1 MLQNQGEAMLG
12 KTFSHYTIVEKLG
25 EGGMGVVYLAED
37 TKLLRKV
44 ALKFLPEN
52 AVHEDDKARFLQEAR
67 AAAAL
72 NHPNV
77 CTIHEIDE
85 VEGHVFISMEYV
97 PGQTLQELIDSGE
110 LDRDHA
116 VDLVVQIASGLKLAH
131 DAGVVHRY
139 IKPVNIIITPE
150 GQAKIMDFGLA
161 KFMDLAR
168 MTKTHTTL
176 GTAAYM
182 SPEQVQGSTVD
193 HRSDIWSLGVCLYQ
207 MVSGQLPFAGES
219 GLALMYSIANQQ
231 PKALNEIC
239 EETPAALSSTVD
251 LMLTK
256 KVDERYQ
263 SCEQL
268 LDDLGQSRVKPAP
281 FSPAR
286 RRLIYAGAVCLIL
299 LGFLASKMLPSREPA
314 TWQDS
319 AADMVAVL
327 PFTYNGSAENE
338 WLDEGMMDLL
348 ISTMDG
354 LDGTRTVDAI
364 SVMGVVRQVGDP
376 AMRID
381 GYEVASHLSVNRFLL
396 GEIIEIDGT
405 LRISAGLYD
414 ARDRQA
420 QPIRGVAD
428 GEVADLFAVADN
440 LAAQLLAGSQIEGDQ
455 SAVKAAITRTSL
467 PTVKLYM
474 EGLRLYRNNDRRGSK
489 AAFTRVVEQDSLFAL
504 GWYALS
510 WFSPSSSDA
519 RNAANRAFELSDD
532 LPLRERLLIAG
543 AQALIFGRHDEAE
556 KHFKAV
562 LRIYPQDIWA
572 LNSIA
577 ELYWTTNAFRGRSMY
592 EAISYCNRIKEL
604 DPEAGPDFYLNWFA
618 LDMQDMEFLTENDFC
633 GEGASSFCLLNTLAQ
648 TYDSS
653 SESIMDE
660 FKDTYDAIA
669 QEEGVPEAPTTYP
682 ETPYLVVSRHV
693 RHDWILKNFDWL
705 RPNRAISLNL
715 AHMLTDPSLIPL
727 ARQVGWWRMAY
738 LSAAR
743 GGVQATHAY
752 LDSLLT
758 LDKSL
763 QAVFPQGI
771 PVIEMYS
778 RAQLLVLPF
787 LTVAPAAQDSMRT
800 VLEQYDPASVPE
812 YPGWTEDG
820 NHGLI
825 RLYLLGLLSCQ
836 LGDHAAALEYADQLH
851 RQEPTEIT
859 GTSAV
864 DLALGIRARV
874 ARNEG
879 RTQEA
884 LGIMESA
891 PRQVT
896 FGKHAK
902 SDFLEQSQERYFRG
916 ELLASLGQHDQALRW
931 FESTRNFASLLFNT
945 IRYYKM
951 AQCHDALGHRAEA
964 IENYRQFIR
973 VWADCDP
980 EQQPLVED
988 ARTRLAQIESSG

>member
-1 MLQNQGEAMLG
+1 MLG

-44 ALKFLPEN
+44 ALKFLPDN
-52 AVHEDDKARFLQEAR
+52 AVHEAGKVRFLQEAR

-85 VEGHVFISMEYV
+85 VDGHVFISMEYV

-110 LDRDHA
+110 LDRDDA

-131 DAGVVHRY
+131 DAGVVHRD
-139 IKPVNIIITPE
+139 IKPANIIVTPE
-150 GQAKIMDFGLA
+150 GQARIMDFGLA
-161 KFMDLAR
+161 KFMNLAR

-193 HRSDIWSLGVCLYQ
+193 HRSDIWSLGVCLYE
-207 MVSGQLPFAGES
+207 MLSGQLPFPGETS
-219 GLALMYSIANQQ
+219 LALMYSIANQQ
-231 PKALNEIC
+231 PKALNEFC
-239 EETPAALSSTVD
+239 KETPAALSSTVN

-268 LDDLGQSRVKPAP
+268 LDDLNQSRVKPP
-281 FSPAR
+281 PIHSSR
-286 RRLIYAGAVCLIL
+286 RRLMYAGAVCLVL
-299 LGFLASKMLPSREPA
+299 LGFLASRMWPSREPT

-338 WLDEGMMDLL
+338 WLTEGMMDLL

-381 GYEVASHLSVNRFLL
+381 GYEVASLLSVNRFLL
-396 GEIIEIDGT
+396 GEIIEIEGR

-414 ARDRQA
+414 ATDRQS
-420 QPIRGVAD
+420 QPIRGVAE
-428 GEVADLFAVADN
+428 GEVADLFSVADN

-455 SAVKAAITRTSL
+455 SAVRAAITRTSF

-474 EGLRLYRNNDRRGSK
+474 EGLRLYRNNDYKGSK
-489 AAFTRVVEQDSLFAL
+489 ATFTRVVEQDSLFAL

-510 WFSPSSSDA
+510 WYGAASSDA
-519 RNAANRAFELSDD
+519 RNAANRAYELSDD

-543 AQALIFGRHDEAE
+543 GQALLFGRHDEAE

-562 LRIYPQDIWA
+562 LKNYPQDIWA
-572 LNSIA
+572 LESIA
-577 ELYWTTNAFRGRSMY
+577 GLYWTTNAFRGRSMY
-592 EAISYCNRIKEL
+592 EAIRYCHRIKEL
-604 DPEAGPDFYLNWFA
+604 DPEAGNNFYLAWYA
-618 LDMQDMEFLTENDFC
+618 IDMQDMEFLAEKDFC
-633 GEGASSFCLLNTLAQ
+633 GEDAYQMCLWNTLVQA
-648 TYDSS
+648 YDSS

-660 FKDTYDAIA
+660 INDTYDAIA
-669 QEEGVPEAPTTYP
+669 QDAGVPEVPTTYP
-682 ETPYLVVSRHV
+682 ETPYALVSYHRF
-693 RHDWILKNFDWL
+693 HDTILRNFDWL
-705 RPNRAISLNL
+705 RPNRNISLKL
-715 AHMLTDPSLIPL
+715 AHMLTDPSLIPR

-738 LSAAR
+738 LSGGR
-743 GGVQATHAY
+743 GRVQASHAY
-752 LDSLLT
+752 LDSFLT
-758 LDKSL
+758 LDKPL
-763 QAVFPQGI
+763 AAEYPQFI
-771 PVIEMYS
+771 PVAEMYS

-787 LTVAPAAQDSMRT
+787 LAVAPAAQDSMRA
-800 VLEQYDPASVPE
+800 VLEQYDPSSVPE
-812 YPGWTEDG
+812 LPGWTENG

-851 RQEPTEIT
+851 RLEPTENT

-879 RTQEA
+879 RAQEA
-884 LGIMESA
+884 LAIMESA

-896 FGKHAK
+896 FGTHSM

-931 FESTRNFASLLFNT
+931 FESTRNVASLLFNT

-964 IENYRQFIR
+964 IENYLQFIR